1 MKRREYSF
9 KKNILSVY
17 LKVTTDFE
25 CIIIV
30 VNENIKN
37 DLLPYIFQFI
47 EFNNWSSA
55 YSQDIKEL
63 AFIDNFLHCICVTIF
78 N

>member
-47 EFNNWSSA
+47 EFNN
-55 YSQDIKEL
+55 
-63 AFIDNFLHCICVTIF
+63 
-78 N
+78 